1 MTLYTENGEEI
12 TLDISDNSELLE
24 ALTEQNTKLETIVE
38 SQSDVITALT
48 AENEKLSEISDLVG
62 LIFGALLLYGVYRF
76 LSGVISSM
84 FGGG

>member
-1 MTLYTENGEEI
+1 MTFYNEQGEEI
-12 TLDISDNSELLE
+12 ILEISDNAELLE
-24 ALTEQNTKLETIVE
+24 ALTEQNTKLETIIE
-38 SQSDVITALT
+38 SQSDVISALT
-48 AENEKLSEISDLVG
+48 AENEKLTEISDLVG